1 MKEGNS
7 SQRGSATHHAT
18 GNGHFRRSRFLLWLG
33 LSVDSEIAN
42 NLPIEISSALALSPK
57 VLLLPILV
65 SNDSE
70 DRTCSIP
77 DFAVRGNSNCV
88 ANDA

>member
-42 NLPIEISSALALSPK
+42 KLPIDICSALALSQK
-57 VLLLPILV
+57 VLFLQIVV
-65 SNDSE
+65 STDSE
-70 DRTCSIP
+70 DGTYSIS